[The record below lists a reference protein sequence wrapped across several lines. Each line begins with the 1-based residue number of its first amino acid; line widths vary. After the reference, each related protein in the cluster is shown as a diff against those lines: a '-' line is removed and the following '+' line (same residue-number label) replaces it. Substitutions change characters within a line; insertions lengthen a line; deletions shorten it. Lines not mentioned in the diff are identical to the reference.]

1 MKKKGLI
8 IPIAIVFSLVAV
20 ILLQIQKEDLKGSF
34 VESPEIEETKLNES
48 EQKNEDLIFDD
59 LAEDYAYSIVL
70 DSATF
75 WCKNSITHFCLL
87 SLP

>member
-48 EQKNEDLIFDD
+48 EQKMRTLFSMTLLRTMLIP
-59 LAEDYAYSIVL
+59 L
-70 DSATF
+70 
-75 WCKNSITHFCLL
+75 CLIL
-87 SLP
+87 LPSGAKTA

>member
-34 VESPEIEETKLNES
+34 VESPEIEET
-48 EQKNEDLIFDD
+48 
-59 LAEDYAYSIVL
+59 
-70 DSATF
+70 
-75 WCKNSITHFCLL
+75 
-87 SLP
+87 